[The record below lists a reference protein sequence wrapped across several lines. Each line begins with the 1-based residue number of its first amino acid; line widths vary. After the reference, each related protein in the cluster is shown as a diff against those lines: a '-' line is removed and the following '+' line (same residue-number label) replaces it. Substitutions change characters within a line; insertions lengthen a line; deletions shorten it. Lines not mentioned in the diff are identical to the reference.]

1 MLDPSALIKASFE
14 AGRDLFR
21 ATAPEEADVAP
32 AASAPRR
39 TGSVPIRSLGPSHRE
54 RITEHLLALDERD
67 RYLRF
72 GYAANDAQIRRY
84 ADGLNFDRDDI
95 FVTTKVWNTDHGY
108 DETLRAF
115 DKSTGLLGIDEVD
128 LYLIHWPT
136 PARDIYLDSW
146 RALIRLREE
155 GRARSIGVSNFHEAH
170 LRKIIDETGVI
181 PAINQ
186 IELHPWLPQTH
197 MRDIDARLGI
207 KTEAWSPLGSGRL
220 IDDPVIAD
228 YVQGIWQPLMEAA
241 RARGELSAELDERF
255 AWEILLG
262 RDRTVNAFALPG
274 GYLGVHLGLVGVV
287 ATRDELAS
295 VLAHELSHVTQRHQQ
310 EQTAMAARPRQQASQ
325 WRVHQGITQAQPGKP
340 GHESATCPFKKR
352 PGTSPQQGIENRCA
366 GRTAF

>member
-1 MLDPSALIKASFE
+1 MVFAPLVEMNDGRSIPVIGFGVWQVPDDVVVDATLKALEVGYRHIDTAYLYLNERGVGE
-14 AGRDLFR
+14 AL
-21 ATAPEEADVAP
+21 
-32 AASAPRR
+32 RR
-39 TGSVPIRSLGPSHRE
+39 S
-54 RITEHLLALDERD
+54 
-67 RYLRF
+67 
-72 GYAANDAQIRRY
+72 
-84 ADGLNFDRDDI
+84 GLDRDDI

-220 IDDPVIAD
+220 IDDPVIAE
-228 YVQGIWQPLMEAA
+228 VAA
-241 RARGELSAELDERF
+241 KHGKSPAQVMVRWSIQLGNIVLPKSVTPERIEQNIDVFDFELDD
-255 AWEILLG
+255 A
-262 RDRTVNAFALPG
+262 D
-274 GYLGVHLGLVGVV
+274 
-287 ATRDELAS
+287 
-295 VLAHELSHVTQRHQQ
+295 
-310 EQTAMAARPRQQASQ
+310 MAAIA
-325 WRVHQGITQAQPGKP
+325 TL
-340 GHESATCPFKKR
+340 ES
-352 PGTSPQQGIENRCA
+352 
-366 GRTAF
+366 GRRTGPNPDDFNEA

>member
-1 MLDPSALIKASFE
+1 MAFAPLVEMNDGRSIPVIGFGVWQVPDDVVVDATLKALEVGYRHIDTAYLYLNERGVGE
-14 AGRDLFR
+14 AL
-21 ATAPEEADVAP
+21 
-32 AASAPRR
+32 RR
-39 TGSVPIRSLGPSHRE
+39 S
-54 RITEHLLALDERD
+54 
-67 RYLRF
+67 
-72 GYAANDAQIRRY
+72 
-84 ADGLNFDRDDI
+84 GLDRDDI

-170 LRKIIDETGVI
+170 LCKIIDETGVI

-220 IDDPVIAD
+220 IDDPVI
-228 YVQGIWQPLMEAA
+228 GEIAA
-241 RARGELSAELDERF
+241 KHGKSPAQVMVRWSIQLGNIVLPKSVTPERIEQNIDVFDFELDD
-255 AWEILLG
+255 A
-262 RDRTVNAFALPG
+262 D
-274 GYLGVHLGLVGVV
+274 
-287 ATRDELAS
+287 
-295 VLAHELSHVTQRHQQ
+295 
-310 EQTAMAARPRQQASQ
+310 MAA
-325 WRVHQGITQAQPGKP
+325 I
-340 GHESATCPFKKR
+340 ATLD
-352 PGTSPQQGIENRCA
+352 S
-366 GRTAF
+366 GRRTGPNPDEFNEA

>member
-1 MLDPSALIKASFE
+1 MVFAPLVEMNDGRSIPVIGFGVWQVPDDVVVDATLKALEVGYRHIDTAYLYHNERGVGE
-14 AGRDLFR
+14 AL
-21 ATAPEEADVAP
+21 
-32 AASAPRR
+32 RR
-39 TGSVPIRSLGPSHRE
+39 S
-54 RITEHLLALDERD
+54 
-67 RYLRF
+67 
-72 GYAANDAQIRRY
+72 
-84 ADGLNFDRDDI
+84 GLDRDDV

-181 PAINQ
+181 PAMNQ
-186 IELHPWLPQTH
+186 IELHPWLPQAH

-228 YVQGIWQPLMEAA
+228 VAA
-241 RARGELSAELDERF
+241 KHGKSPAQVMVRWSIQLGNIVLPKSVTPERIEQNIDVFDFELDD
-255 AWEILLG
+255 A
-262 RDRTVNAFALPG
+262 D
-274 GYLGVHLGLVGVV
+274 
-287 ATRDELAS
+287 
-295 VLAHELSHVTQRHQQ
+295 
-310 EQTAMAARPRQQASQ
+310 MAA
-325 WRVHQGITQAQPGKP
+325 I
-340 GHESATCPFKKR
+340 ATLD
-352 PGTSPQQGIENRCA
+352 S
-366 GRTAF
+366 GRRTGPNPDDFNEA

>member
-1 MLDPSALIKASFE
+1 MVFAPLVEMNDGRSIPVIGFGVWQVPDDVVVDATLKALEVGYRHIDTAYLYHNERGVGE
-14 AGRDLFR
+14 AL
-21 ATAPEEADVAP
+21 
-32 AASAPRR
+32 RR
-39 TGSVPIRSLGPSHRE
+39 S
-54 RITEHLLALDERD
+54 
-67 RYLRF
+67 
-72 GYAANDAQIRRY
+72 
-84 ADGLNFDRDDI
+84 GLDRDDV

-181 PAINQ
+181 PAMNQ

-228 YVQGIWQPLMEAA
+228 VAA
-241 RARGELSAELDERF
+241 KHGKSPAQVMVRWSIQLGNIVLPKSVTPARIEQNIDVF
-255 AWEILLG
+255 
-262 RDRTVNAFALPG
+262 DF
-274 GYLGVHLGLVGVV
+274 
-287 ATRDELAS
+287 ELAD
-295 VLAHELSHVTQRHQQ
+295 TD
-310 EQTAMAARPRQQASQ
+310 MAA
-325 WRVHQGITQAQPGKP
+325 I
-340 GHESATCPFKKR
+340 ATLD
-352 PGTSPQQGIENRCA
+352 S
-366 GRTAF
+366 GRRTGPNPDDFNEA

>member
-1 MLDPSALIKASFE
+1 MVFAPLVEMNDGRSIPVIGFGVWQVPDDVVVDATLKALEVGYRHIDTAYLYHNERGVGE
-14 AGRDLFR
+14 AL
-21 ATAPEEADVAP
+21 
-32 AASAPRR
+32 RR
-39 TGSVPIRSLGPSHRE
+39 S
-54 RITEHLLALDERD
+54 
-67 RYLRF
+67 
-72 GYAANDAQIRRY
+72 
-84 ADGLNFDRDDI
+84 GLDRDDV

-181 PAINQ
+181 PAMNQ
-186 IELHPWLPQTH
+186 IELHPWLPQAH

-228 YVQGIWQPLMEAA
+228 VAA
-241 RARGELSAELDERF
+241 KHGKSPAQVMVRWSIQLGNIVLPKSVTPERIEQNIDVF
-255 AWEILLG
+255 
-262 RDRTVNAFALPG
+262 DF
-274 GYLGVHLGLVGVV
+274 
-287 ATRDELAS
+287 ELAD
-295 VLAHELSHVTQRHQQ
+295 AD
-310 EQTAMAARPRQQASQ
+310 MAA
-325 WRVHQGITQAQPGKP
+325 I
-340 GHESATCPFKKR
+340 ATLD
-352 PGTSPQQGIENRCA
+352 S
-366 GRTAF
+366 GRRTGPNPDDFNEA

>member
-1 MLDPSALIKASFE
+1 MTFAPLVEMNDGRSIPVIGFGVWQVPDDVVVDATLKALEVGYRHIDTAYLYLNERGVGE
-14 AGRDLFR
+14 AL
-21 ATAPEEADVAP
+21 
-32 AASAPRR
+32 RR
-39 TGSVPIRSLGPSHRE
+39 S
-54 RITEHLLALDERD
+54 
-67 RYLRF
+67 
-72 GYAANDAQIRRY
+72 
-84 ADGLNFDRDDI
+84 GLDRDDI

-220 IDDPVIAD
+220 IDDPVIAE
-228 YVQGIWQPLMEAA
+228 VAA
-241 RARGELSAELDERF
+241 KHGKSPAQVMVRWSMQLGNIVLPKSVTPERIEQNIDVFDFVLDD
-255 AWEILLG
+255 A
-262 RDRTVNAFALPG
+262 D
-274 GYLGVHLGLVGVV
+274 
-287 ATRDELAS
+287 
-295 VLAHELSHVTQRHQQ
+295 
-310 EQTAMAARPRQQASQ
+310 MAAIA
-325 WRVHQGITQAQPGKP
+325 TL
-340 GHESATCPFKKR
+340 ES
-352 PGTSPQQGIENRCA
+352 
-366 GRTAF
+366 GRRTGPNPDEFNEA

>member
-1 MLDPSALIKASFE
+1 MAFAPLVEMNDGRSIPVIGFGVWQVPDDVVVDATLKALEVGYRHIDTAYLYLNERGVGE
-14 AGRDLFR
+14 AL
-21 ATAPEEADVAP
+21 
-32 AASAPRR
+32 RR
-39 TGSVPIRSLGPSHRE
+39 S
-54 RITEHLLALDERD
+54 
-67 RYLRF
+67 
-72 GYAANDAQIRRY
+72 
-84 ADGLNFDRDDI
+84 GLDRDDI

-186 IELHPWLPQTH
+186 IELHPWLPQAH

-220 IDDPVIAD
+220 IDDPVIAE
-228 YVQGIWQPLMEAA
+228 VAA
-241 RARGELSAELDERF
+241 KHGKSPAQVMVRWSIQLGNIVLPKSVTPERIEQNIDVFDFVLDD
-255 AWEILLG
+255 A
-262 RDRTVNAFALPG
+262 D
-274 GYLGVHLGLVGVV
+274 
-287 ATRDELAS
+287 
-295 VLAHELSHVTQRHQQ
+295 
-310 EQTAMAARPRQQASQ
+310 MAAIA
-325 WRVHQGITQAQPGKP
+325 TL
-340 GHESATCPFKKR
+340 ES
-352 PGTSPQQGIENRCA
+352 
-366 GRTAF
+366 GRRTGPNPDEFNEA

>member
-1 MLDPSALIKASFE
+1 MTFAPLVEMNDGRSIPVIGFGVWQVPDDVVVDATLKALEVGYRHIDTAYLYLNERGVGE
-14 AGRDLFR
+14 ALRRSDL
-21 ATAPEEADVAP
+21 
-32 AASAPRR
+32 
-39 TGSVPIRSLGPSHRE
+39 
-54 RITEHLLALDERD
+54 
-67 RYLRF
+67 
-72 GYAANDAQIRRY
+72 
-84 ADGLNFDRDDI
+84 DRDDV

-186 IELHPWLPQTH
+186 IELHPWLPQAH

-220 IDDPVIAD
+220 IDDPVIAE
-228 YVQGIWQPLMEAA
+228 VAA
-241 RARGELSAELDERF
+241 KHGKSPAQVMVRWSLQLGNIVLPKSVTPERIEQNIDVFDFVLDD
-255 AWEILLG
+255 A
-262 RDRTVNAFALPG
+262 D
-274 GYLGVHLGLVGVV
+274 
-287 ATRDELAS
+287 
-295 VLAHELSHVTQRHQQ
+295 
-310 EQTAMAARPRQQASQ
+310 MAAIA
-325 WRVHQGITQAQPGKP
+325 TL
-340 GHESATCPFKKR
+340 ES
-352 PGTSPQQGIENRCA
+352 
-366 GRTAF
+366 GRRTGPNPDEFNEA

>member
-1 MLDPSALIKASFE
+1 MVFAPLVQMNDGRSIPVIGFGVWQVPDDVVVDATLKALEVGYRHIDTAYLYLNERGVGE
-14 AGRDLFR
+14 AL
-21 ATAPEEADVAP
+21 
-32 AASAPRR
+32 RR
-39 TGSVPIRSLGPSHRE
+39 S
-54 RITEHLLALDERD
+54 
-67 RYLRF
+67 
-72 GYAANDAQIRRY
+72 
-84 ADGLNFDRDDI
+84 GLDRDDI

-197 MRDIDARLGI
+197 LRDIDARLGI

-220 IDDPVIAD
+220 IDDPVIAE
-228 YVQGIWQPLMEAA
+228 VAA
-241 RARGELSAELDERF
+241 KHGKSPAQVMVRWSMQLGNIVLPKSVTPERIEQNIDVFDFVLDD
-255 AWEILLG
+255 A
-262 RDRTVNAFALPG
+262 D
-274 GYLGVHLGLVGVV
+274 
-287 ATRDELAS
+287 
-295 VLAHELSHVTQRHQQ
+295 
-310 EQTAMAARPRQQASQ
+310 MAAIA
-325 WRVHQGITQAQPGKP
+325 TL
-340 GHESATCPFKKR
+340 ES
-352 PGTSPQQGIENRCA
+352 
-366 GRTAF
+366 GRRTGPNPDEFNEA

>member
-1 MLDPSALIKASFE
+1 MAFAPLVEMNDGRSIPVIGFGVWQVPDDVVVDATLKALEVGYRHIDTAYLYLNERGVGE
-14 AGRDLFR
+14 AL
-21 ATAPEEADVAP
+21 
-32 AASAPRR
+32 RR
-39 TGSVPIRSLGPSHRE
+39 S
-54 RITEHLLALDERD
+54 
-67 RYLRF
+67 
-72 GYAANDAQIRRY
+72 
-84 ADGLNFDRDDI
+84 GLDRDDI

-186 IELHPWLPQTH
+186 IELHPWLPQAH

-220 IDDPVIAD
+220 IDDPVIAE
-228 YVQGIWQPLMEAA
+228 VAA
-241 RARGELSAELDERF
+241 KHGKSPAQVMVRWSMQLGNIVLPKSVTPERIEQNIDVFDFVLDD
-255 AWEILLG
+255 A
-262 RDRTVNAFALPG
+262 D
-274 GYLGVHLGLVGVV
+274 
-287 ATRDELAS
+287 
-295 VLAHELSHVTQRHQQ
+295 
-310 EQTAMAARPRQQASQ
+310 MAAIA
-325 WRVHQGITQAQPGKP
+325 TL
-340 GHESATCPFKKR
+340 ES
-352 PGTSPQQGIENRCA
+352 
-366 GRTAF
+366 GRRTGPNPDEFNEA

>member
-1 MLDPSALIKASFE
+1 MTFAPLVEMNDGRSIPVIGFGVWQVPDDVVVDATLKALEVGYRHIDTAYLYHNERGVGE
-14 AGRDLFR
+14 AL
-21 ATAPEEADVAP
+21 
-32 AASAPRR
+32 RR
-39 TGSVPIRSLGPSHRE
+39 S
-54 RITEHLLALDERD
+54 
-67 RYLRF
+67 
-72 GYAANDAQIRRY
+72 
-84 ADGLNFDRDDI
+84 GLNRDDV

-186 IELHPWLPQTH
+186 IELHPWLPQAH

-220 IDDPVIAD
+220 IDDPVIAE
-228 YVQGIWQPLMEAA
+228 VAA
-241 RARGELSAELDERF
+241 KHGKSPAQVMVRWSIQLGNIVLPKSVTPERIEQNIDVFDFVLDD
-255 AWEILLG
+255 A
-262 RDRTVNAFALPG
+262 D
-274 GYLGVHLGLVGVV
+274 
-287 ATRDELAS
+287 
-295 VLAHELSHVTQRHQQ
+295 
-310 EQTAMAARPRQQASQ
+310 MAAIA
-325 WRVHQGITQAQPGKP
+325 TL
-340 GHESATCPFKKR
+340 ES
-352 PGTSPQQGIENRCA
+352 
-366 GRTAF
+366 GRRTGPNPDEFNEA

>member
-1 MLDPSALIKASFE
+1 MTFAPLVEMNDGRSIPVIGFGVWQVPDDVVVDATLKALEVGYRHIDTAYLYLNERGVGE
-14 AGRDLFR
+14 AL
-21 ATAPEEADVAP
+21 
-32 AASAPRR
+32 RR
-39 TGSVPIRSLGPSHRE
+39 S
-54 RITEHLLALDERD
+54 
-67 RYLRF
+67 
-72 GYAANDAQIRRY
+72 
-84 ADGLNFDRDDI
+84 GLDRDDI

-186 IELHPWLPQTH
+186 IELHPWLPQAH

-220 IDDPVIAD
+220 IDDPIIGEVAAKHGKSPAQVMVRWSMQLGNIVLPKSVTPERIEQNIDVFDFVLDDAD
-228 YVQGIWQPLMEAA
+228 
-241 RARGELSAELDERF
+241 
-255 AWEILLG
+255 
-262 RDRTVNAFALPG
+262 
-274 GYLGVHLGLVGVV
+274 
-287 ATRDELAS
+287 
-295 VLAHELSHVTQRHQQ
+295 
-310 EQTAMAARPRQQASQ
+310 MAAIA
-325 WRVHQGITQAQPGKP
+325 TL
-340 GHESATCPFKKR
+340 ES
-352 PGTSPQQGIENRCA
+352 
-366 GRTAF
+366 GRRTGPNPDDFNEA